1 MSKMIKKNK
10 LTLKGFWELV
20 KTTGK
25 GFSENNLTRLAG
37 SLAYFTVFSMG
48 PLLVVVISFCSFFFK
63 REAIEGKVYG
73 ILQGFV
79 GNDTALQLQE
89 IIRNAAVGDKGT
101 VAAIIGVV
109 TLVIGATTIFAEIQD
124 SVNSIWGLKP
134 KPKNGLLKMLV
145 NRLLSFSLVVSLSF
159 LLLVS
164 LTVTGVIE
172 SINDRLKQHFPDITV
187 YVFYFINIALTL
199 ITSTFIFAVIFK
211 VLPDATIKWKDV
223 RAGAFVT
230 ALLFMGGKFLIS
242 FYISKTDI
250 GSTYG
255 AAGSLV
261 VILAWIY
268 YSSLI
273 LYLGAVF
280 TKAYAV
286 GYGSSI
292 HPSSYAVTTKTV
304 EVETNEG
311 TLQANE
317 KNKE

>member
-1 MSKMIKKNK
+1 MQNSK
-10 LTLKGFWELV
+10 LTLKGIWELL
-20 KTTGK
+20 KATFR

-63 REAIEGKVYG
+63 REAIEGKIYS

-89 IIRNAAVGDKGT
+89 IIRNAAVGGKGT
-101 VAAIIGVV
+101 VAAVIGIV
-109 TLVIGATTIFAEIQD
+109 TLLIGATTIFAEIQD

-134 KPKNGLLKMLV
+134 KPKNGLLKMLA

-164 LTVTGVIE
+164 LTVTGIIE
-172 SINDRLKQHFPDITV
+172 SINVRLQQYFPDITV
-187 YVFYFINIALTL
+187 YVFYLVNIMLTL
-199 ITSTFIFAVIFK
+199 TSSTLIFAVIFK
-211 VLPDATIKWKDV
+211 VLPDARIRWKDV
-223 RAGAFVT
+223 GAGAFVT

-273 LYLGAVF
+273 LYLGAEF

-286 GYGSSI
+286 NYGSSI
-292 HPSSYAVTTKTV
+292 HPNSYAVTTKMV
-304 EVETNEG
+304 EVETNKD

-317 KNKE
+317 HTKN

>member
-1 MSKMIKKNK
+1 M
-10 LTLKGFWELV
+10 WELLKV
-20 KTTGK
+20 TFS
-25 GFSENNLTRLAG
+25 GFSEYNLTRLAG

-48 PLLVVVISFCSFFFK
+48 PLLVVVISVSSFFFK
-63 REAIEGKVYG
+63 REAIEGKIYG

-79 GNDTALQLQE
+79 GNDTAMQLQE
-89 IIRNAAVGDKGT
+89 IIRNAAVGGKGT

-109 TLVIGATTIFAEIQD
+109 TLLIGATTIFAEIQD

-134 KPKNGLLKMLV
+134 KPKNGLLKILA

-172 SINDRLKQHFPDITV
+172 SINGRLQQYFPAVTV

-199 ITSTFIFAVIFK
+199 ATSTLIFSVIFK
-211 VLPDATIKWKDV
+211 VLPDAQIKWKDV
-223 RAGAFVT
+223 SAGAFVT
-230 ALLFMGGKFLIS
+230 ALLFMGGKFLIT

-273 LYLGAVF
+273 LYLGAAF
-280 TKAYAV
+280 TKAYAI

-292 HPSSYAVTTKTV
+292 HPNSYAVTTKTV
-304 EVETNEG
+304 EVETNKG

-317 KNKE
+317 KTKEQA